1 MRFPAKPLP
10 NDSQRPAV
18 PRVLIVEDDD
28 TTAMALEY
36 LLMREGLLPDRVA
49 TGPEALPRIRA
60 THPDL
65 VVLDGML
72 PELSGHDIC
81 RDLRLDPAL
90 AGVRVLMMTTRGSS
104 AERRRALDDGADA
117 LIVKPFDLKELRA
130 EVRRLLAL

>member
-1 MRFPAKPLP
+1 MRFPATPLLP
-10 NDSQRPAV
+10 DAPMPAV

-28 TTAMALEY
+28 NIAMALEY
-36 LLMREGLLPDRVA
+36 LLIREGLHPDRVA

-60 THPDL
+60 THPAL

-81 RDLRLDPAL
+81 RDLRLDPTL

-117 LIVKPFDLKELRA
+117 FIVKPFDLKELRA